1 MKKLLLLLIRGYQI
15 ALSPF
20 FGAQCR
26 FHPTCSHYAQE
37 AITRYGAGRGGRLAL
52 GRLCRCHPFTQ
63 GGYDPVP
70 DLTASR
76 ATAATRR
83 CTVKLP
89 RP

>member
-1 MKKLLLLLIRGYQI
+1 MKALLLLLVRGYQI

-20 FGAQCR
+20 FGSQCR
-26 FHPTCSHYAQE
+26 FYPTCSQYARD
-37 AITRYGAGRGGRLAL
+37 AITAHGAGRGGMLAL
-52 GRLCRCHPFTQ
+52 WRLCRCHPFTQ

-70 DLTASR
+70 DTTESR
-76 ATAATRR
+76 VTDEARR

>member
-1 MKKLLLLLIRGYQI
+1 MKALLLLLIRGYQI

-37 AITRYGAGRGGRLAL
+37 AITRHGARRGGMLAL
-52 GRLCRCHPFTQ
+52 GRLCRCHPFAR
-63 GGYDPVP
+63 GGFDPVP
-70 DLTASR
+70 DAPESR
-76 ATAATRR
+76 AAAVARR
-83 CTVKLP
+83 PLKLP